1 MNTLLKFGIIAATA
15 ITIYSCKKETCTE
28 CHYDKGTEEI
38 ELGEKCGDELEQV
51 EASGI
56 TVDSVHYEVHCHG
69 H

>member
-1 MNTLLKFGIIAATA
+1 MIQLTKIGFIGILVIS
-15 ITIYSCKKETCTE
+15 IYSCKKETCTE
-28 CHYDKGTEEI
+28 CHYEKGTEEV
-38 ELGEKCGDELEQV
+38 ELGEKCGEELEQL